1 MFENIK
7 GFFQRAV
14 SGLSNFL
21 GFGKINEVNKDT
33 LITDDMS
40 SAIQM
45 WLELY
50 CGNAPWLNRTG
61 YTRSLGLPAATAS
74 EIARLV
80 TLEAQIEIVTP
91 GGEKNPRAEY
101 LSKQLEPLLDNLR
114 RCCEYGC
121 AGGGLMFKPY
131 VIGKEIAIDIV
142 LPTDFRPVTYNS
154 HGKITANRFVESK
167 KDGNVF
173 YHRFEE
179 HELGDGFYTVTNKAF
194 KSHSNDMLGT
204 EVPLTDVPEWAE
216 LQPVQSIGNV
226 NTPLFAYFKI
236 PLGNAIDMKS
246 PLGVS
251 VYSRSVDLMQDA
263 DEQYNR
269 YLWEFEGGELAIDA
283 SSSAFK
289 KTKQGE
295 VILPTGKERLFRANE
310 FDSGES
316 KELLKTFSP
325 ELREVPL
332 NAGLNSI
339 LRKVEFNTGLAYG
352 TLSDPSTVEKT
363 AEEVKGSKQRSYAFV
378 SDIQKA
384 LQAAIV
390 DLVAA
395 MDVYATLY
403 KLAPK
408 GEYELKFVWDDSIV
422 VDAETER
429 TRDLNE
435 VRAKLMPKWQ
445 YRMKW
450 YGEDKETAKAIVA
463 EEEASEK
470 KANNP
475 FNLT

>member
-7 GFFQRAV
+7 GFFRKAV

-21 GFGKINEVNKDT
+21 SFGKINEVNKDT

-40 SAIQM
+40 NAIQT

-50 CGNAPWLNRTG
+50 CGHAPWLG
-61 YTRSLGLPAATAS
+61 KAGHSRSLGLPAAIAS

-91 GGEKNPRAEY
+91 GDEKNPRAEY
-101 LSKQLEPLLDNLR
+101 LGKQLEPLLCNLR

-131 VIGKEIAIDIV
+131 VVGDEIAIDIV
-142 LPTDFRPVTYNS
+142 LPTDFRPVSYNS
-154 HGKITANRFVESK
+154 YEKITANRFIETK
-167 KDGNVF
+167 RDGNVY

-179 HELGDGFYTVTNKAF
+179 HELNKGMYTVTNRAF
-194 KSHSNDMLGT
+194 KSHSNDMLGS
-204 EVPLTDVPEWAE
+204 EVPLTEVPEWAE
-216 LQPVQSIGNV
+216 LQPVQKIGNV

-236 PLGNAIDMKS
+236 PLGNIVDMKS

-251 VYSRSVDLMQDA
+251 VYSRSVDLIQDA

-269 YLWEFEGGELAIDA
+269 YLWEFEGGELAVDA
-283 SSSAFK
+283 SSDAFEKDK
-289 KTKQGE
+289 KGN
-295 VILPTGKERLFRANE
+295 VILPTGKERLFRQNE
-310 FDSGES
+310 LDAGDTND
-316 KELLKTFSP
+316 LLKTFSP
-325 ELREVPL
+325 ELREIPL

-339 LRKVEFNTGLAYG
+339 LRKVEFNSSLAYG

-378 SDIQKA
+378 SDVQKA
-384 LQAAIV
+384 LQTAIE

-403 KLAPK
+403 NLAPQ
-408 GEYELKFVWDDSIV
+408 GDYELKFVWDDSIV

-429 TRDLNE
+429 ARDLNE
-435 VRAKLMPKWQ
+435 VRAGIMAKWQ
-445 YRMKW
+445 YRVKW
-450 YGEDKETAKAIVA
+450 YGEDEETAKAIVA
-463 EEEASEK
+463 AEDAAK
-470 KANNP
+470 RQGNNP